1 MKRHF
6 TFSKVVAA
14 LVAVFLFAPLIMVI
28 VNSFNANKYLLSWG
42 GFTLDWYA
50 AILQNPDLRFSL
62 MQSLYIAV
70 WVMVGTTFVAV
81 CAALGIR
88 SYRGRSRSA
97 LQATVVLRLILP
109 EVVAVSAVF
118 IFGAQ
123 FGISRGYLLLI
134 ASQIVIYS
142 GFAILMIQARSNT
155 IADLYE
161 NAAADLGASP
171 LRVYTR
177 VLFPL
182 LAPALAV
189 SALLSFTF
197 SFDAVASA
205 VLLGGPDVQ
214 TLTVYL
220 LAMVRRGVTAEA
232 NAVSVMITIFNL
244 IMLAIILKVS
254 GLRGFI
260 GLTQR

>member
-1 MKRHF
+1 MRRHL
-6 TFSKVVAA
+6 TFSKVF
-14 LVAVFLFAPLIMVI
+14 AVVVVIFLFAPLLMVI
-28 VNSFNANKYLLSWG
+28 VNSFNASEHLLGWG
-42 GFTLDWYA
+42 GFTFHWYGEV
-50 AILQNPDLRFSL
+50 INNPDLQFSF

-88 SYRGRSRSA
+88 TYRGRTRSA
-97 LQATVVLRLILP
+97 LQATVVLRMVLP

-118 IFGAQ
+118 IFGTQ
-123 FGISRGYLLLI
+123 FGIPRGYMLLT

-171 LRVYTR
+171 LRVHTR
-177 VLFPL
+177 VLLPL

-197 SFDAVASA
+197 SFDAVTSA
-205 VLLGGPDVQ
+205 VMLGGPDVQ
-214 TLTVYL
+214 TLPVYL

-232 NAVSVMITIFNL
+232 NAVSVIITIFNL
-244 IMLAIILKVS
+244 LMLAIIMKVT
-254 GLRGFI
+254 GLRGFV
-260 GLTQR
+260 GMTQR